1 MSPQF
6 VYAASNRGY
15 GATWQGRG
23 MHRNHGLSPFAIG
36 GSGGWSDLVEGEF
49 RGCGKD
55 AEASACQQTEIATV
69 RLRYQVA
76 VASQASRTKA
86 LSL

>member
-1 MSPQF
+1 MGCPHLQLEDQ
-6 VYAASNRGY
+6 VD
-15 GATWQGRG
+15 
-23 MHRNHGLSPFAIG
+23 GLRENA
-36 GSGGWSDLVEGEF
+36 
-49 RGCGKD
+49 GCGKD